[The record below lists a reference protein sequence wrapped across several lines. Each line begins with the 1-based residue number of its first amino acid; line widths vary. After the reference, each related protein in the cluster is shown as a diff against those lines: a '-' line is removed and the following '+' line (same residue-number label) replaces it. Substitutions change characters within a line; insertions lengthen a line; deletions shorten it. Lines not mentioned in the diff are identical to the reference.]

1 MGNTSSTWWL
11 VAHCL
16 PLVKTRMYHFRFL
29 SQWLTFKPF
38 GDSLFSRKNEVYPP
52 GNWRIPKKLHLKMIF
67 LFPRWDMLIP
77 WRVNFYFMAPKGWGQ
92 GISDG
97 RRVSHICHILLGH
110 LSAFHPRGKLGR
122 FVAEGETFLRMRP
135 RSIFVRQSRFDEAG
149 ISAIFTWGERWLSI
163 AGYSCWWRTKDFVG
177 IF

>member
-1 MGNTSSTWWL
+1 
-11 VAHCL
+11 
-16 PLVKTRMYHFRFL
+16 MYHFRFL
-29 SQWLTFKPF
+29 SHWLTFKLLGILYLVGKMKF
-38 GDSLFSRKNEVYPP
+38 TLQGTDVS
-52 GNWRIPKKLHLKMIF
+52 PKKLHLKMIF

-97 RRVSHICHILLGH
+97 RRVSHILLGH

-135 RSIFVRQSRFDEAG
+135 RSIFVRQSRFDEA
-149 ISAIFTWGERWLSI
+149 ADLRRFQWGTRWWSI
-163 AGYSCWWRTKDFVG
+163 AGYSWWWRTKDFVR